1 MAHIEQQNYLTSIK
15 NRFPAYFKG
24 VKVLDIGSLD
34 INGNNRYLFTN
45 YNYTGI
51 DIGEG
56 ANVDIVCR
64 GHEFKSQDKF
74 DVVISSECFEHDEY
88 WDKTI
93 LNAINLLDVGGLFV
107 FTCATDGRAEH
118 GTLRTSP
125 QCSPFTS
132 RLENDYYMNLNE
144 SLIRE
149 KIDIE
154 KHFSVF
160 EFQTN
165 TLGMCDLYFFGF
177 KK

>member
-1 MAHIEQQNYLTSIK
+1 MAHIEQQFYLSEIK
-15 NRFPAYFKG
+15 RRFPDYFSG

-34 INGNNRYLFTN
+34 INGNNRYLFSNFT
-45 YNYTGI
+45 YTGI

-64 GHEFKSQDKF
+64 GHKFKSKEKF
-74 DVVISSECFEHDEY
+74 DVVISSECFEHDEF
-88 WDKTI
+88 WDKTM
-93 LNAINLLDVGGLFV
+93 LNAIKLLRTGGMFV

-118 GTLRTSP
+118 GTRRTSP

-132 RLENDYYMNLNE
+132 NLDNDYYMNLNE
-144 SLIRE
+144 RIICE

-154 KHFSVF
+154 KHFSDF
-160 EFQTN
+160 EFQVHIG
-165 TLGMCDLYFFGF
+165 GMCDLYFYGI

>member
-15 NRFPAYFKG
+15 NRFPESFTG

-34 INGNNRYLFTN
+34 INGNNRYLFSDYT
-45 YNYTGI
+45 YTGI

-56 ANVDIVCR
+56 PNVDIVCR
-64 GHEFKSQDKF
+64 GHEFKSKDKF
-74 DVVISSECFEHDEY
+74 DVVISSECFEHDEF
-88 WDKTI
+88 WDKTM
-93 LNAINLLDVGGLFV
+93 LNAIKLLKSGGMFL

-118 GTLRTSP
+118 GTMRTTP
-125 QCSPFTS
+125 FCSLFTS
-132 RLENDYYMNLNE
+132 QLPSDYYMNLNE
-144 SLIRE
+144 KLIRE

-154 KHFSVF
+154 KNFTDF

-165 TLGMCDLYFFGF
+165 TLGMCDLYFYGF

>member
-1 MAHIEQQNYLTSIK
+1 MAHVEQQNYLTSIK
-15 NRFPAYFKG
+15 NKFPSFFIG

-34 INGNNRYLFTN
+34 INGNNRYLFTD
-45 YNYTGI
+45 YDYTGI

-56 ANVDIVCR
+56 PNVDIVCR
-64 GHEFKSQDKF
+64 GHEFKSKEKF

-88 WDKTI
+88 WDKTM
-93 LNAINLLDVGGLFV
+93 LNAINLLKVGGMFV

-118 GTLRTSP
+118 GTRRTSP

-132 RLENDYYMNLNE
+132 NLENDYYMNLNE

-165 TLGMCDLYFFGF
+165 TLGMCDLYFIGF

>member
-15 NRFPAYFKG
+15 NKFPSFFKG

-34 INGNNRYLFTN
+34 INGNNRYLFDDYT
-45 YNYTGI
+45 YTGI
-51 DIGEG
+51 DIGDG

-64 GHEFKSQDKF
+64 GHEFKSKDKF

-93 LNAINLLDVGGLFV
+93 LNAIKLLDNGGLFV

-118 GTLRTSP
+118 GTQRTSP

-132 RLENDYYMNLNE
+132 NLANDYYMNLNE

-165 TLGMCDLYFFGF
+165 TIGMCDLYFYGF

>member
-1 MAHIEQQNYLTSIK
+1 M
-15 NRFPAYFKG
+15 
-24 VKVLDIGSLD
+24 
-34 INGNNRYLFTN
+34 
-45 YNYTGI
+45 
-51 DIGEG
+51 
-56 ANVDIVCR
+56 
-64 GHEFKSQDKF
+64 
-74 DVVISSECFEHDEY
+74 
-88 WDKTI
+88 
-93 LNAINLLDVGGLFV
+93 LNAINLLKVGGMFV

-118 GTLRTSP
+118 GTRRTSP

-132 RLENDYYMNLNE
+132 NLENDYYMNLNE

-165 TLGMCDLYFFGF
+165 TLGMCDLYFVGF

>member
-1 MAHIEQQNYLTSIK
+1 MAHIEQQNYLTSVK
-15 NRFPAYFKG
+15 NKFPSFFKG

-34 INGNNRYLFTN
+34 INGNNRYLFED

-51 DIGEG
+51 DIGDG
-56 ANVDIVCR
+56 PNVDIVCR
-64 GHEFKSQDKF
+64 GHEFQSKDKF

-88 WDKTI
+88 WDNTM
-93 LNAINLLDVGGLFV
+93 LNAIKLLDNGGLFV

-118 GTLRTSP
+118 GTQRTSP

-165 TLGMCDLYFFGF
+165 TIGMCDLYFYGF

>member
-15 NRFPAYFKG
+15 NRFPAFFKG

-34 INGNNRYLFTN
+34 INGNNRYLFDDYT
-45 YNYTGI
+45 YTGI

-64 GHEFKSQDKF
+64 GHEFKSEYKF

-93 LNAINLLDVGGLFV
+93 LNAINLLDVGGLLI

-118 GTLRTSP
+118 GTQRTSP

-144 SLIRE
+144 NLIRA

>member
-1 MAHIEQQNYLTSIK
+1 MAHIEQQNYLLSIK
-15 NRFPAYFKG
+15 NRMPQYFKG
-24 VKVLDIGSLD
+24 IKVLDIGSLD
-34 INGNNRYLFTN
+34 INGNNRYLFEDYT
-45 YNYTGI
+45 YTGI

-64 GHEFKSQDKF
+64 GHEFKSKDKF
-74 DVVISSECFEHDEY
+74 DLIISSECFEHDEF

-93 LNAINLLDVGGLFV
+93 LNAISLLKKGGMFI

-118 GTLRTSP
+118 GTRRTSP
-125 QCSPFTS
+125 HCSPFTS
-132 RLENDYYMNLNE
+132 QLENDYYMNLNE
-144 SLIRE
+144 SQIRE

-154 KHFSVF
+154 KHFSEA

-165 TLGMCDLYFFGF
+165 TLGMCDLYFYGI

>member
-1 MAHIEQQNYLTSIK
+1 MAHIEQQFYLSEIK
-15 NRFPAYFKG
+15 RRFPDYFSG

-34 INGNNRYLFTN
+34 INGNNRYLFNDFT
-45 YNYTGI
+45 YTGI

-64 GHEFKSQDKF
+64 GHEFKSKEKF

-88 WDKTI
+88 WDKTM
-93 LNAINLLDVGGLFV
+93 LNAINLLRSGGMFV

-118 GTLRTSP
+118 GTRRTSP

-132 RLENDYYMNLNE
+132 NLENDYYMNLNE
-144 SLIRE
+144 RIIRE

-154 KHFSVF
+154 KYFSDF
-160 EFQTN
+160 EFKVHIG
-165 TLGMCDLYFFGF
+165 GMCDLYFYGI